1 MFHCTI
7 DDESIV
13 LLDPEA
19 RAILL
24 DATGNAGQTLTYNM
38 LDLGGGT
45 KSMDKN
51 RDIIIQQLQKLKF
64 EDVESFRKKYCF
76 RSMWGEDSIYAL
88 FPLIEGYRRLFSWA
102 DVLEVDD
109 FARSLAMPGSIYDYV
124 RPDII
129 TLCLQSRLA
138 LLSRK
143 RWTVLTWKIPTD
155 SIEHVFGTTKNF
167 VMMLK
172 THKVVFSEVGI
183 EIESRSKETEDKLL
197 K

>member
-7 DDESIV
+7 DDEYIV

-24 DATGNAGQTLTYNM
+24 DATGNAGKALTYNM
-38 LDLGGGT
+38 LDLSSGT
-45 KSMDKN
+45 KSMDKK
-51 RDIIIQQLQKLKF
+51 RDVIIQRLQKLKS

-88 FPLIEGYRRLFSWA
+88 FPLMDGYRRLFSWA
-102 DVLEVDD
+102 DIPELIN
-109 FARSLAMPGSIYDYV
+109 FAEALAMPGSIYDYV
-124 RPDII
+124 KPDFI
-129 TLCLQSRLA
+129 TLCLQSRQG
-138 LLSRK
+138 LLGRK
-143 RWTVLTWKIPTD
+143 RCTILSWEIPTD
-155 SIEHVFGTTKNF
+155 SIEHVFGTTRNF

-172 THKVVFSEVGI
+172 AHKIVFSELGI
-183 EIESRSKETEDKLL
+183 EVESRSKETEDKLF

>member
-7 DDESIV
+7 DDEYIV

-51 RDIIIQQLQKLKF
+51 RDVIIQQLQKLKE

-88 FPLIEGYRRLFSWA
+88 FPLIDGYRRLFSWA

-109 FARSLAMPGSIYDYV
+109 FARSLTMPGSIYDYV

-129 TLCLQSRLA
+129 TLCLRSRLA

-143 RWTVLTWKIPTD
+143 RWTILTWKIPTD

-172 THKVVFSEVGI
+172 AHKVVFSEVGI

-197 K
+197 

>member
-7 DDESIV
+7 DDEYIV

-19 RAILL
+19 RAILS
-24 DATGNAGQTLTYNM
+24 DATGNEGRALTYNM
-38 LDLGGGT
+38 LDLGGAT
-45 KSMDKN
+45 ESMDKN
-51 RDIIIQQLQKLKF
+51 RDVIIQQLQKLKS

-76 RSMWGEDSIYAL
+76 RSMWGEDCIYAF
-88 FPLIEGYRRLFSWA
+88 FPLIDGYRRLFSWA

-109 FARSLAMPGSIYDYV
+109 FARALAMPGSIYDYV

-129 TLCLQSRLA
+129 TLCLRSRLA

-143 RWTVLTWKIPTD
+143 RRTILTWKIPTD
-155 SIEHVFGTTKNF
+155 SIEHVFGTTKNL

-172 THKVVFSEVGI
+172 AHKVVFSELGI

>member
-7 DDESIV
+7 DDEYIV

-24 DATGNAGQTLTYNM
+24 DVTGNAGQTLTYNM

-51 RDIIIQQLQKLKF
+51 RDIIIQQLQKLKS

-76 RSMWGEDSIYAL
+76 RNMWGEDSIYAF
-88 FPLIEGYRRLFSWA
+88 FPLIDGYRRLFSWA

-109 FARSLAMPGSIYDYV
+109 FARASAMPGSIYDYV

-129 TLCLQSRLA
+129 TLCLRSRLG
-138 LLSRK
+138 LFSRK
-143 RWTVLTWKIPTD
+143 RRTILTWKIPTD

-167 VMMLK
+167 VMVLK
-172 THKVVFSEVGI
+172 AHKVVFSELGI

>member
-7 DDESIV
+7 EDEYIV

-19 RAILL
+19 RAILS
-24 DATGNAGQTLTYNM
+24 DATGDAGRALTYNM

-51 RDIIIQQLQKLKF
+51 RDVIIQQLQKLKS

-76 RSMWGEDSIYAL
+76 RSMWGEDSLYAL
-88 FPLIEGYRRLFSWA
+88 FPLIDGYRRLFSWA
-102 DVLEVDD
+102 DIPELNNFEE
-109 FARSLAMPGSIYDYV
+109 ALAMPGSIYEYV
-124 RPDII
+124 KPDFI
-129 TLCLQSRLA
+129 TLCLQSRWG
-138 LLSRK
+138 LLGRK
-143 RWTVLTWKIPTD
+143 RCTILSWEIPTD

-172 THKVVFSEVGI
+172 AHKVVFSELGI
-183 EIESRSKETEDKLL
+183 EVESRSRVNLF
-197 K
+197 

>member
-7 DDESIV
+7 DDEYIV

-24 DATGNAGQTLTYNM
+24 DVTGNAGQTLTYNM

-51 RDIIIQQLQKLKF
+51 RDIIIQQLQKLKL

-76 RSMWGEDSIYAL
+76 RSMWGEDSIYAF
-88 FPLIEGYRRLFSWA
+88 FPLIDGYRRLFSWA

-109 FARSLAMPGSIYDYV
+109 FARALAMPGSIYDYV

-129 TLCLQSRLA
+129 TLCLRSRLA
-138 LLSRK
+138 LFSRK
-143 RWTVLTWKIPTD
+143 RRTILTWKIPTD

-172 THKVVFSEVGI
+172 AHKVVFSELGI
-183 EIESRSKETEDKLL
+183 EIDSRSKETEDKLL

>member
-7 DDESIV
+7 DDEYIV

-24 DATGNAGQTLTYNM
+24 DATSNAGQALTYNM

-51 RDIIIQQLQKLKF
+51 RDVIIQQLQKLKS

-76 RSMWGEDSIYAL
+76 RSMWGEDSIYAF
-88 FPLIEGYRRLFSWA
+88 FPLIDGYRRLFFWA

-109 FARSLAMPGSIYDYV
+109 FARSLAMPGSTSDYV
-124 RPDII
+124 RLDII
-129 TLCLQSRLA
+129 TLCLRSRLA
-138 LLSRK
+138 VLSRK
-143 RWTVLTWKIPTD
+143 RWTILTWKIPTD

-172 THKVVFSEVGI
+172 THKVVFSELGI